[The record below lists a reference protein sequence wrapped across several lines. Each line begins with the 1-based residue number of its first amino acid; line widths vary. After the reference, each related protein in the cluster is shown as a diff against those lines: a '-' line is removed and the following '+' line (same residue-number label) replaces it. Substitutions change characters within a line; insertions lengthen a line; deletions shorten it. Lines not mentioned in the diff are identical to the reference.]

1 MRGLRTLK
9 DEFRGSKRVCEH
21 LRSACR
27 IASGDHRLDF
37 DLPRMG
43 LCKCHSSR
51 NRPSSLKSRTIR
63 HMLTSP
69 DVPEFMV
76 GSGHVLMLGTLQI
89 FVADCAPRGKRCIVP
104 RVVFALSHVA
114 RWNLFAASTAHS
126 LAWNRIESDSRQGA
140 VSPSAR

>member
-1 MRGLRTLK
+1 
-9 DEFRGSKRVCEH
+9 
-21 LRSACR
+21 
-27 IASGDHRLDF
+27 
-37 DLPRMG
+37 
-43 LCKCHSSR
+43 
-51 NRPSSLKSRTIR
+51 
-63 HMLTSP
+63 MLTSP

-126 LAWNRIESDSRQGA
+126 LAWNRIGVHVKKETEDGGHNIYYSIACYTYAMASHHSTSKCVKAYSKSTMLGTYSACMLISLIQYRQSRCHT
-140 VSPSAR
+140 SILYWHRP